1 MRRLVMRWL
10 FTAVPLVFG
19 VSVLTF
25 VLASLV
31 PGDAARSILGINA
44 NPEQYEALRKQLKLD
59 QPLWTQYWHWL
70 SRAVHG
76 DFGRSIQSSDAVGH
90 ELTTRLAVTL
100 SLVGGAVLVS
110 VVVGV
115 ALGVA
120 SALRGGVL
128 GRVVDVASLL
138 GLAVPSYWL
147 GLVFVTLFAVK
158 LQIFPATGYTSLG
171 DSPVRWFEGLVLP
184 VLTLGLA
191 GTAPIAK
198 QTRDGVLS
206 ELGKEY
212 VTVLRARGLSERAIV
227 FKHVLRNAATPVLS
241 VAGLVVVGLFGG
253 AVLAET
259 VFVMPGLG
267 GLAVTATA
275 THDLPVIQGVAVV
288 FTLLVVVVNL
298 LVEIG
303 YAALNPKVRT

>member
-25 VLASLV
+25 VLASQV

-115 ALGVA
+115 ALG
-120 SALRGGVL
+120 
-128 GRVVDVASLL
+128 GRRSPAVGAVVRR
-138 GLAVPSYWL
+138 
-147 GLVFVTLFAVK
+147 FARIGAGPP
-158 LQIFPATGYTSLG
+158 L
-171 DSPVRWFEGLVLP
+171 
-184 VLTLGLA
+184 LA
-191 GTAPIAK
+191 GPPP
-198 QTRDGVLS
+198 
-206 ELGKEY
+206 
-212 VTVLRARGLSERAIV
+212 
-227 FKHVLRNAATPVLS
+227 PVPPVWVC
-241 VAGLVVVGLFGG
+241 VAGPSGIEDV
-253 AVLAET
+253 
-259 VFVMPGLG
+259 
-267 GLAVTATA
+267 
-275 THDLPVIQGVAVV
+275 
-288 FTLLVVVVNL
+288 
-298 LVEIG
+298 
-303 YAALNPKVRT
+303 